1 VRQIITFSLLLVVS
15 LAGLSSC
22 SSGSSAP
29 TQGVITYG
37 INYPVQF
44 DDKWME
50 RLMPKEMEMQFKD
63 GLLKTELSFAVGMI
77 KIAYLSD
84 QKNQKLYEL
93 MKFMKKK
100 NYAVRNLNEV
110 NLMMSNIPQ
119 HKITPGTATKMIA
132 GYVCKNALVE
142 VHNDTTNY
150 EFELWYTE
158 ELGSK
163 NLNWCS
169 PFSPIQG
176 VLMEYQI
183 ERFDVTMKFTAK
195 SVELKEFPNDDFS
208 IPEQYKKISY
218 DEMRENLEQLKDI

>member
-1 VRQIITFSLLLVVS
+1 VKIIKHFSLILLVA
-15 LAGLSSC
+15 LIGLSSC
-22 SSGSSAP
+22 ASNSSAENE
-29 TQGVITYG
+29 GVVTYE
-37 INYPVQF
+37 ISYPVPF

-84 QKNQKLYEL
+84 QKNRKLYEL

-100 NYAVRNLNEV
+100 NYAIRNQDEV
-110 NLMMSNIPQ
+110 NLMMSEIPP
-119 HKITPGTATKMIA
+119 HKITPGNATKMIA
-132 GYVCKNALVE
+132 GYTCKNAMVE
-142 VHNDTTNY
+142 VHNDTTDY

-163 NLNWCS
+163 DLNWCS

-183 ERFDVTMKFTAK
+183 QRFNVTMKFTAK
-195 SVELKEFPNDDFS
+195 SVDLEEYPEDEFL
-208 IPEQYKKISY
+208 IPEKYTKISY
-218 DEMRENLEQLKDI
+218 QEMMENLEQLKDI

>member
-1 VRQIITFSLLLVVS
+1 M
-15 LAGLSSC
+15 SSE
-22 SSGSSAP
+22 
-29 TQGVITYG
+29 GVITYG
-37 INYPVQF
+37 ISYPVPF
-44 DDKWME
+44 EDKWME

-77 KIAYLSD
+77 KIAFLSD
-84 QKNQKLYEL
+84 QKNKKLYEL

-100 NYAVRNLNEV
+100 NYATRNNDEV
-110 NLMMSNIPQ
+110 NLMMNDIPP
-119 HKITPGTATKMIA
+119 HKITPGNATKMIA
-132 GYVCKNALVE
+132 GYTCKNAMVE
-142 VHNDTTNY
+142 VKNDTIDY

-163 NLNWCS
+163 DLNWCS

-195 SVELKEFPNDDFS
+195 SVEVEDFPEDEFL
-208 IPEQYKKISY
+208 IPENYKKISY
-218 DEMRENLEQLKDI
+218 QEMRENLEQLKDI